1 MIIIFKKSF
10 QYFCQYDFF
19 FLYSYNKRFGEKMNI
34 EITARKFTPSSD
46 LKSFINDK
54 LLYLL
59 KFDSNIDFAK
69 VVLLKESRAE
79 KVELI
84 ISSKNNR
91 YVTKCYSSVFEKTVV
106 NAIDN
111 IKVQIRKKT
120 ANKKSHHLK

>member
-1 MIIIFKKSF
+1 
-10 QYFCQYDFF
+10 
-19 FLYSYNKRFGEKMNI
+19 MNI
-34 EITARKFTPSSD
+34 EITARNFTPSSD

-59 KFDSNIDFAK
+59 RFDSNINFAK

-84 ISSKNNR
+84 ISSKHNQ
-91 YVTKCYSSVFEKTVV
+91 YITKCYSSVFEKTVV

-120 ANKKSHHLK
+120 SNKKNHNLK